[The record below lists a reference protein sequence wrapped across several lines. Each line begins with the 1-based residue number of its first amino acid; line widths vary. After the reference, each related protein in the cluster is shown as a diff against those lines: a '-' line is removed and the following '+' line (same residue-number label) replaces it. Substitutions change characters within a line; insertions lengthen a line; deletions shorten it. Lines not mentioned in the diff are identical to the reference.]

1 MDFISHLSLPVSNLE
16 RSRRFYE
23 FVLGAETGRVTDDW
37 IDIWLYG
44 MQLTLHQG
52 TAIADTQARRDFHFG
67 AALPWAGWEQQRDR
81 LIALDAE
88 FISAPAI
95 NEARGEAKMYLRD
108 PDGYFIEIKAYRNR
122 GERLRPPMM
131 D

>member
-1 MDFISHLSLPVSNLE
+1 MDCISHLSLPVSNLE

-23 FVLGAETGRVTDDW
+23 SVLGAETGRVTDDW

-44 MQLTLHQG
+44 MQLTLQRG

-67 AALPWAGWEQQRDR
+67 ATLPWTGWEQERDR

-88 FISAPAI
+88 FISAPAT
-95 NEARGEAKMYLRD
+95 NEARREAKMYLSD
-108 PDGYFIEIKAYRNR
+108 PDGYVIEIKAYRNLR
-122 GERLRPPMM
+122 ERLRPPMM